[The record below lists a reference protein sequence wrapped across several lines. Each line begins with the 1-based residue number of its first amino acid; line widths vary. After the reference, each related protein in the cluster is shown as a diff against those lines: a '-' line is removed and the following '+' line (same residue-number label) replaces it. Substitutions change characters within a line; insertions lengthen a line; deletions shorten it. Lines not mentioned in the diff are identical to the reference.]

1 MFKLCAKIEISCKP
15 NVGASSLVHAET
27 QPILR
32 SGEISGDRSWSLDFV
47 TAVEITRDTEKLTA
61 EAKIT
66 LPKKMK
72 WDGSADIPVRR
83 GDSVRISLGY
93 DDNLQLAF
101 VGYVRDVG
109 FKTPIVITC
118 EDDMFKLKQ
127 MPAVKKA
134 YRSVTLETLLKDQ
147 GITYRLNIMGEQ
159 SLGAYRVTA
168 DTVASLLGKLSEQ
181 GVRSFFRY
189 EDGEPV
195 LYCGVLFERVTA
207 SGALQGK
214 DSTPSQVFKTG
225 LNIISDQSLQQ
236 QKAENM
242 RLRVKAVSLMP
253 NNKKIKVEVGDS
265 DGELRTLHTYNKT
278 ESELKAWAQQ
288 EIKRLK
294 RDGLTGS
301 FTTFGASL
309 VDCLDAIGLIIDGK
323 KAGVYQVKK
332 NLIKYGTSGFRQVI
346 DLGLRVGD

>member
-1 MFKLCAKIEISCKP
+1 MFKLCAKVE
-15 NVGASSLVHAET
+15 L
-27 QPILR
+27 
-32 SGEISGDRSWSLDFV
+32 SGDRSWSLDFV
-47 TAVEITRDTEKLTA
+47 TAVEITRDTEKLTT

-127 MPAVKKA
+127 MPAAKKA

-189 EDGEPV
+189 ENGEPV
-195 LYCGVLFERVTA
+195 LYCGVLFER
-207 SGALQGK
+207 

-253 NNKKIKVEVGDS
+253 DNKKIKVEVGDA
-265 DGELRTLHTYNKT
+265 DGEHRTLHTYNKT
-278 ESELKAWAQQ
+278 ESELKAWAEQ

-332 NLIKYGTSGFRQVI
+332 NVIKYGTSGYRQEI
-346 DLGLRVGD
+346 TLGLRVGD

>member
-1 MFKLCAKIEISCKP
+1 MFKLCAK
-15 NVGASSLVHAET
+15 V
-27 QPILR
+27 
-32 SGEISGDRSWSLDFV
+32 EISGDRSWSLDFV
-47 TAVEITRDTEKLTA
+47 TAVEITRDTEKLTT

-66 LPKKMK
+66 LPKKMR

-127 MPAVKKA
+127 MPAAKKA

-189 EDGEPV
+189 ENGEPV
-195 LYCGVLFERVTA
+195 LYCGVLFER
-207 SGALQGK
+207 

-253 NNKKIKVEVGDS
+253 DNKKIKVEVGDA
-265 DGELRTLHTYNKT
+265 DGEHRTLHTYNKT
-278 ESELKAWAQQ
+278 ESELKAWAEQ

-332 NLIKYGTSGFRQVI
+332 NVIKYGTSGYRQEI
-346 DLGLRVGD
+346 TLGLRVGD

>member
-1 MFKLCAKIEISCKP
+1 MFKLCAK
-15 NVGASSLVHAET
+15 V
-27 QPILR
+27 
-32 SGEISGDRSWSLDFV
+32 EISGDRSWALDFV

-189 EDGEPV
+189 ENGEPV
-195 LYCGVLFERVTA
+195 LYCGVLFER
-207 SGALQGK
+207 
-214 DSTPSQVFKTG
+214 DSTPSQVFKSG

-265 DGELRTLHTYNKT
+265 DGEHRTLHTYNKT
-278 ESELKAWAQQ
+278 ESELKAWAEQ

-332 NLIKYGTSGFRQVI
+332 NVIKYGSSGYRQEI
-346 DLGLRVGD
+346 TLGLRVGD

>member
-1 MFKLCAKIEISCKP
+1 MFKLCAK
-15 NVGASSLVHAET
+15 V
-27 QPILR
+27 
-32 SGEISGDRSWSLDFV
+32 EISGARSWSLDFV
-47 TAVEITRDTEKLTA
+47 TAVEITRDTEKLTT

-127 MPAVKKA
+127 MPAAKKA

-189 EDGEPV
+189 ENGEPV
-195 LYCGVLFERVTA
+195 LYCGVLFER
-207 SGALQGK
+207 

-253 NNKKIKVEVGDS
+253 DNKKIKVEVGDA
-265 DGELRTLHTYNKT
+265 DGEHRTLHTYNKT
-278 ESELKAWAQQ
+278 ESELKAWAEQ

-332 NLIKYGTSGFRQVI
+332 NVIKYGTSGYRQEI
-346 DLGLRVGD
+346 TLGLRVGD

>member
-1 MFKLCAKIEISCKP
+1 MFRLCAKIEIK
-15 NVGASSLVHAET
+15 
-27 QPILR
+27 
-32 SGEISGDRSWSLDFV
+32 GERTWSFDFV
-47 TAVEITRDTEKLTA
+47 TAVEITRDTGKLTA

-72 WDGSADIPVRR
+72 WDGSTEVPVHR
-83 GDSVRISLGY
+83 GDSVRIYLGY
-93 DDNLQLAF
+93 NDNLQLAF
-101 VGYVRDVG
+101 AGWVRDVD
-109 FKTPIVITC
+109 FKTPVVITC

-127 MPAVKKA
+127 MPAGKKA

-147 GITYRLNIMGEQ
+147 GITHRLNIMGEQ

-189 EDGEPV
+189 ENGEPV
-195 LYCGVLFERVTA
+195 LYCGVLFERDT
-207 SGALQGK
+207 
-214 DSTPSQVFKTG
+214 TPVQVFKTG

-242 RLRVKAVSLMP
+242 RLRVKAVSLLP
-253 NNKKIKVEVGDS
+253 NNKKIKVELGDS
-265 DGELRTLHTYNKT
+265 DGEHRTLHTYNKT
-278 ESELKAWAQQ
+278 ESELKAWAEQ

-301 FTTFGASL
+301 FTTFGYKL
-309 VDCLDAIGLIIDGK
+309 VGPLDAVGLIIDGTK
-323 KAGVYQVKK
+323 MGVYQVKK
-332 NLIKYGTSGFRQVI
+332 VVIKYGDSGFRQVI
-346 DLGLRVGD
+346 DLGLRVG

>member
-1 MFKLCAKIEISCKP
+1 MFKLCAKI
-15 NVGASSLVHAET
+15 
-27 QPILR
+27 
-32 SGEISGDRSWSLDFV
+32 EISGDRSWSLDFV

-83 GDSVRISLGY
+83 GDPVRISLGY

-127 MPAVKKA
+127 MLAVKKA
-134 YRSVTLETLLKDQ
+134 YRSVNLETLLKDQ

-189 EDGEPV
+189 ENGEPV
-195 LYCGVLFERVTA
+195 LYCGVLFER
-207 SGALQGK
+207 

-253 NNKKIKVEVGDS
+253 DNKKIKVEVGDA
-265 DGELRTLHTYNKT
+265 DGEHRTLHTYNKT
-278 ESELKAWAQQ
+278 ESELKAWAEQ

-332 NLIKYGTSGFRQVI
+332 NVIKYGTSGYRQEI
-346 DLGLRVGD
+346 TLGLRVGD